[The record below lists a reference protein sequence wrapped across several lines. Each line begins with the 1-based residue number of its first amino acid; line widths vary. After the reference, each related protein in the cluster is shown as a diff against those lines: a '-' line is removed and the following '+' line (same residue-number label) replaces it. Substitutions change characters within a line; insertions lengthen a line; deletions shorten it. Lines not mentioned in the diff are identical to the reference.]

1 MLAIRKDD
9 ALPLTL
15 AGLGVG
21 YFALTHL
28 QGPLSQRPQDLEL
41 WDRHKRDAKVALVA
55 GLGAG
60 ALLWWMR
67 SARPEPQRD
76 SFA

>member
-9 ALPLTL
+9 ALPLVF
-15 AGLGVG
+15 AGLGIG
-21 YFALTHL
+21 YFAVTRLH
-28 QGPLSQRPQDLEL
+28 GPASQHPQDLEL
-41 WDRHKRDAKVALVA
+41 WERHKRDANVALVA

-60 ALLWWMR
+60 AILWWMR
-67 SARPEPQRD
+67 SAKPEPQRD

>member
-1 MLAIRKDD
+1 MLAIRKDN
-9 ALPLTL
+9 ALPLTF

-21 YFALTHL
+21 YFALTRL
-28 QGPLSQRPQDLEL
+28 QGPASLHPRDLEI
-41 WDRHKRDAKVALVA
+41 WERHKHDANVALVA

-67 SARPEPQRD
+67 SKASEPRRD